1 MVTSVL
7 PPPPPGLAPIPLTVG
22 AERYISTGLFR
33 PGSERKKAACVL
45 CQTLFFDF
53 DLADFLFARALDAIR
68 PSVLDASWFPL
79 KTSEPTWKKLVAKA
93 GEAGLSSSAEDLLG
107 WFSAS
112 LSDPTH
118 GPRIIKAW
126 TYHSPDAAEAH
137 EMLQLDLLEMAVG
150 ALDAVG
156 VPTTIATSSGYG
168 VHIFAWLESDQGWG
182 SDQAATGLAAA
193 DRITKEIVREVN
205 KSVGFKL
212 LDPATTDAG
221 TRLCREIGAVNYK
234 GRTPRPV
241 TVLVED
247 LTARFD
253 LRSRLKR
260 ASSPVA
266 EQFASAATAPKA
278 QRATGSSMPG
288 NTVLRF
294 VHPEDPNIVCEATV
308 AELVVDVGGE
318 DLDRFRC
325 GCPFADTD
333 SLDNA
338 TLHIHNW
345 RAWLTCWSPNHNH
358 PNWNNNH
365 AQWSFSPGEVSPPP
379 ELPVHIEGERGEN
392 QPPPDAQDIPGLSVI
407 DLAAAMQ
414 LDRTGTPKTNSAV
427 NIELAVRYHPLTQ
440 SNLWWDE
447 RRWCVRLGDRKW
459 DDTTYFDLALAWERD
474 LKLPPPSQK
483 LVDAAA
489 LKIARENPRNVLK
502 EWLETLEWDG
512 VPRADTWLADCTGN
526 DPDDP
531 LISAYGAMTLIGA
544 VRRVYEPGC
553 RLEQVLLLIS
563 ATQGRNK
570 SSLFRTLCGEE
581 WFLDTSMELDNKDSY
596 MQLFLSWCYEWSE
609 NHKGRAV
616 VERER
621 MFISS
626 SKDAFRRPYESGV
639 EVVPRHSF
647 IIATTNETRP
657 LSDFAGSRRWW
668 PVYVNKKIDIAQVA
682 ELREQLWAEAVVR
695 YKAGEQYWV
704 EEGSELDALRAKASG
719 SFTQEDPDV
728 DTLVEFGRRQPN
740 IPLRLSDIGL
750 QGFLMSTNDVS
761 KNTSRLSRAC
771 QKAGWYQIK
780 NIRTD
785 KPYWLSDCSNLLP
798 EGFAF
803 SSEADKARFESN
815 KVIPFPEQK
824 RAPKQNAQGH

>member
-1 MVTSVL
+1 MVSSVL
-7 PPPPPGLAPIPLTVG
+7 PPPPAGMAPIPLTFG
-22 AERYISTGLFR
+22 AERYISTGFFR
-33 PGSERKKAACVL
+33 PGSERKKASCVL

-53 DLADFLFARALDAIR
+53 DLADFLIARALEAIR
-68 PSVLDASWFPL
+68 PSVLDSSWFPQ
-79 KTSEPTWKKLVAKA
+79 KTSEPTWKKILALAEKA
-93 GEAGLSSSAEDLLG
+93 GKASTTEDLLD
-107 WFSAS
+107 WVSVALTDS
-112 LSDPTH
+112 TH
-118 GPRIIKAW
+118 ATKVIKAW
-126 TYHSPDAAEAH
+126 TYHSPEAAEAH
-137 EMLQLDLLEMAVG
+137 EMFQADLLELAVG

-168 VHIFAWLESDQGWG
+168 IHIFSWLEAGQGWG
-182 SDQAATGLAAA
+182 SDQTATGLAAA
-193 DRITKEIVREVN
+193 DRVTKEIVREVN
-205 KSVGFKL
+205 KNLGFKL
-212 LDPATTDAG
+212 LDPAATDAG

-234 GRTPRPV
+234 GRTPKTV
-241 TVLVED
+241 TVLVDD
-247 LTARFD
+247 LSARFD
-253 LRSRLKR
+253 LRTRLKR
-260 ASSPVA
+260 SSSPVA
-266 EQFASAATAPKA
+266 QEFAQAASAPRAQQAQGATLP
-278 QRATGSSMPG
+278 GS
-288 NTVLRF
+288 TVLRF
-294 VHPEDPNIVCEATV
+294 AHPEEPDTVCEASV
-308 AELVVDVGGE
+308 ADLVFDMGGE
-318 DLDRFRC
+318 ELERFRC
-325 GCPFADTD
+325 GCPFAETE

-338 TLHIHNW
+338 TLHIRDW
-345 RAWLTCWSPNHNH
+345 KAWLTCWSPNHNH

-365 AQWSFSPGEVSPPP
+365 AQWAFSIGDVTPPP
-379 ELPVHIEGERGEN
+379 EIPIHIEGEKHVPEEAPG
-392 QPPPDAQDIPGLSVI
+392 IPALSLV

-414 LDRTGTPKTNSAV
+414 LDRTGTPRTNSAM
-427 NIELAVRYHPLTQ
+427 NIELAVRYHPLTR

-447 RRWCVRLGDRKW
+447 RRWCVRLGERKW
-459 DDTTYFDLALAWERD
+459 DDTAYFDLALAWERD

-502 EWLETLEWDG
+502 EWLETLVWDG
-512 VPRADTWLADCTGN
+512 ECRLDHWLADCTGN
-526 DPDDP
+526 DPSDR

-544 VRRVYEPGC
+544 TRRVYEPGC

-626 SKDAFRRPYESGV
+626 SKDAFRRPYESSV

-647 IIATTNETRP
+647 IVATTNETRP
-657 LSDFAGSRRWW
+657 LADFAGSRRWW

-682 ELREQLWAEAVVR
+682 EMRLQLWAEAVVR

-704 EEGSELDALRAKASG
+704 EEGSELDELRAKASG

-728 DTLVEFGRRQPN
+728 DTLTEFGRRQPN
-740 IPLRLSDIGL
+740 VPLRLSDIGL

-771 QKAGWYQIK
+771 QKAGWFQIK
-780 NIRTD
+780 NTKTD
-785 KPYWLSDCSNLLP
+785 KPYWLSDSATLLP
-798 EGFAF
+798 EGFTF
-803 SSEADKARFESN
+803 SSEADKTRFESN
-815 KVIPFPEQK
+815 KVISFPEPK
-824 RAPKQNAQGH
+824 RASKQTS

>member
-7 PPPPPGLAPIPLTVG
+7 PPPPAGMGPIPLTVG
-22 AERYISTGLFR
+22 AERYISTGFFR

-53 DLADFLFARALDAIR
+53 DLADFLVARALEAIR
-68 PSVLDASWFPL
+68 PAVLDSSWFPQR
-79 KTSEPTWKKLVAKA
+79 TSEPTWKKLLALAEKA
-93 GEAGLSSSAEDLLG
+93 GKAASNEDLLD
-107 WFSAS
+107 WFTVS
-112 LSDPTH
+112 LADPNH
-118 GPRIIKAW
+118 GPKIVKAW
-126 TYHSPDAAEAH
+126 TYHSPEAAEAH
-137 EMLQLDLLEMAVG
+137 EGFQMDLLDTAMN

-168 VHIFAWLESDQGWG
+168 VHIFSWLEAGQGWG
-182 SDQAATGLAAA
+182 SDQASTGLAAA
-193 DRITKEIVREVN
+193 DRVTKEIVREVN
-205 KSVGFKL
+205 KNVGFKL
-212 LDPATTDAG
+212 LDPAATDAG

-234 GRTPRPV
+234 GRTPKPV
-241 TVLVED
+241 VVLVDD
-247 LTARFD
+247 LEARFD
-253 LRSRLKR
+253 LRTRLKR
-260 ASSPVA
+260 ATSSVA
-266 EQFASAATAPKA
+266 QEFAQAASTPRA
-278 QRATGSSMPG
+278 QQTQGNTLPG
-288 NTVLRF
+288 NTILRF
-294 VHPEDPNIVCEATV
+294 AHPDEPDTVCEATV
-308 AELVVDVGGE
+308 AELVHDLGGE

-338 TLHIHNW
+338 TLHVHNW

-358 PNWNNNH
+358 PNWENNH
-365 AQWSFSPGEVSPPP
+365 AQWSFSPGDVAPPP
-379 ELPVHIEGERGEN
+379 EIPIHIEGERRDSE
-392 QPPPDAQDIPGLSVI
+392 PPTSVPELSI
-407 DLAAAMQ
+407 LDLAAAMQ
-414 LDRTGTPKTNSAV
+414 LDRAGTPRTNSAMNV
-427 NIELAVRYHPLTQ
+427 ELAVRYHPLTYA
-440 SNLWWDE
+440 NLWWDE

-502 EWLETLEWDG
+502 EWLETLVWDG
-512 VPRADTWLADCTGN
+512 ECRLDHWLADCTGN
-526 DPDDP
+526 DPSDR

-570 SSLFRTLCGEE
+570 SSLFRTLCGED

-626 SKDAFRRPYESGV
+626 SKDAFRRPYESSV

-657 LSDFAGSRRWW
+657 LADFAGSRRWW

-785 KPYWLSDCSNLLP
+785 KPYWLADCSHLLP
-798 EGFAF
+798 EGFTF
-803 SSEADKARFESN
+803 SSEADKTRFESN

-824 RAPKQNAQGH
+824 RATK